1 MSLREA
7 SILILEEMA
16 DELWRIEQ
24 YLLDQGHAVLGASSL
39 QAALE
44 HLNSGAVI
52 DLFLLDEQLAEPCTP
67 LALVE
72 ACLPRRPRMRVLGLS
87 SSESRVGADDAP
99 YPVLLK
105 PIRLDELERA
115 IEGALCRPAIT
126 PWQEC

>member
-1 MSLREA
+1 MSLQEA

-24 YLLDQGHAVLGASSL
+24 YLLDQGHAVLSASSL
-39 QAALE
+39 QAALD

-52 DLFLLDEQLAEPCTP
+52 DLFLLDEQLAEPHTA

-72 ACLPRRPRMRVLGLS
+72 ACLPVRPRMRVLGLS
-87 SSESRVGADDAP
+87 SSESRVSTDAAP